1 MRKLIK
7 NSTDYLLGNSET
19 HCISMGL
26 HYDETGTVQPVL
38 SKQLRDSQKVP
49 CLIQACFNVHMPF
62 ADTEYLLA

>member
-38 SKQLRDSQKVP
+38 SKQLRDSQKV
-49 CLIQACFNVHMPF
+49 
-62 ADTEYLLA
+62 LA